1 MVTCPEGHLST
12 AVDYCDVC
20 GAPVGEPPTPVAAP
34 RCPACGAPSGGRFC
48 EACGHDSALAPPPEP
63 PPPALPVPD
72 PVPHDPRPAAEP
84 ATVRTTGV
92 TWIATVT
99 ADRTFYDRVLA
110 REGPDADRVEF
121 PAYYPPRRITLQGT
135 EILIGKRSVSQG
147 LHPDIDLGIAPADA
161 GVSRAHALLHLTPT
175 GLTVTDLGSTNGT
188 SLNDSDELIP
198 AEQPVALRSGDRVH
212 VGAWTTITVAAE
224 PG

>member
-1 MVTCPEGHLST
+1 MVTCPEGHPSA

-20 GAPVGEPPTPVAAP
+20 GAAIGESPTTVAAP
-34 RCPACGAPSGGRFC
+34 HCPACGAPSGGRFC
-48 EACGHDSALAPPPEP
+48 EACGHDSALPSPSTPEP
-63 PPPALPVPD
+63 APREADPEVADSATARPPA
-72 PVPHDPRPAAEP
+72 
-84 ATVRTTGV
+84 V

-99 ADRTFYDRVLA
+99 ADRAFYDRVLA

-121 PAYYPPRRITLQGT
+121 PGYYPPRRIALRGS

-188 SLNDSDELIP
+188 SLNDSDDLIP

-212 VGAWTTITVAAE
+212 VGAWTTITLTVE
-224 PG
+224 PA

>member
-1 MVTCPEGHLST
+1 MVTCPEGHES
-12 AVDYCDVC
+12 AAADYCDVC
-20 GAPVGEPPTPVAAP
+20 GAPIGAAPTAVAAP

-48 EACGHDSALAPPPEP
+48 EACGHDSALPAPEP
-63 PPPALPVPD
+63 APREPD
-72 PVPHDPRPAAEP
+72 TEVADS
-84 ATVRTTGV
+84 ATVRPPTV
-92 TWIATVT
+92 TWVATVT
-99 ADRTFYDRVLA
+99 ADRAFYDRVLA

-121 PAYYPPRRITLQGT
+121 PAYYPPRRIILRGS

-188 SLNDSDELIP
+188 SLNDSDDLIP

-212 VGAWTTITVAAE
+212 VGAWTTITLTVE
-224 PG
+224 PA

>member
-1 MVTCPEGHLST
+1 MVTCPEGHPSA

-20 GAPVGEPPTPVAAP
+20 GAPIGASPTTVAAP

-48 EACGHDSALAPPPEP
+48 EACGHDSALPAPSTPEP
-63 PPPALPVPD
+63 VPREVDPEVADSATARPPA
-72 PVPHDPRPAAEP
+72 
-84 ATVRTTGV
+84 V

-99 ADRTFYDRVLA
+99 ADRAFYDRVLA

-121 PAYYPPRRITLQGT
+121 PGYYPPRRIALRGS

-147 LHPDIDLGIAPADA
+147 LNPDIDLGIAPADA

-188 SLNDSDELIP
+188 SLNDSDDLIP

-212 VGAWTTITVAAE
+212 VGAWTTITLTVE
-224 PG
+224 PA

>member
-1 MVTCPEGHLST
+1 MVTCPEGHRS
-12 AVDYCDVC
+12 AAADYCDVC
-20 GAPVGEPPTPVAAP
+20 GAPIGAPPATVAAP

-48 EACGHDSALAPPPEP
+48 EACGHDSALPAPSPPEP
-63 PPPALPVPD
+63 PARQDDSKVADSAAVRPP
-72 PVPHDPRPAAEP
+72 
-84 ATVRTTGV
+84 TV

-99 ADRTFYDRVLA
+99 ADRAFYDRVLA
-110 REGPDADRVEF
+110 REGPDSDRVEF
-121 PAYYPPRRITLQGT
+121 PAYYPPRRITLHGS

-188 SLNDSDELIP
+188 SLNGGDDLIP
-198 AEQPVALRSGDRVH
+198 PEQPVALRSGDRVH
-212 VGAWTTITVAAE
+212 VGAWTTITLTVE
-224 PG
+224 PA

>member
-1 MVTCPEGHLST
+1 MVTCPEGHRSAAL
-12 AVDYCDVC
+12 DYCDVC
-20 GAPVGEPPTPVAAP
+20 GAPVGEPPPTVAAP

-48 EACGHDSALAPPPEP
+48 EECGHDSALSPLPG
-63 PPPALPVPD
+63 PPASD
-72 PVPHDPRPAAEP
+72 PYPREVTPAVAEP
-84 ATVRTTGV
+84 ATVRASPV
-92 TWIATVT
+92 IWIATVT
-99 ADRTFYDRVLA
+99 ADRAFYDRVLA

-121 PAYYPPRRITLQGT
+121 PAYYPPRRITLRGN

-147 LHPDIDLGIAPADA
+147 LHPGIDLGIAPADA

-188 SLNDSDELIP
+188 SLNDSDDLIP

-212 VGAWTTITVAAE
+212 VGAWTTITLIAE
-224 PG
+224 PA

>member
-1 MVTCPEGHLST
+1 MVTCPEGHES
-12 AVDYCDVC
+12 AAADYCDVC
-20 GAPVGEPPTPVAAP
+20 GAPIGAAPTRVAAP

-48 EACGHDSALAPPPEP
+48 EACGHDSALPAPEP
-63 PPPALPVPD
+63 APREPD
-72 PVPHDPRPAAEP
+72 TTVADS
-84 ATVRTTGV
+84 ATVGPSTV
-92 TWIATVT
+92 TWVATVT
-99 ADRTFYDRVLA
+99 ADRAFYDRVLA

-121 PAYYPPRRITLQGT
+121 PAYYPPRRITLHGN

-188 SLNDSDELIP
+188 SLNDSDDLIP
-198 AEQPVALRSGDRVH
+198 AEQPIALRSGDRVH
-212 VGAWTTITVAAE
+212 VGAWTTITLTVE
-224 PG
+224 PA